1 MVTKTLIE
9 ITQEYLMNKLFC
21 SFSPKDRLEERLEE
35 IKSEYTIMYG
45 KIFVLSSPDSNE
57 YMCTYNIEVQ
67 GHQTAVLPN
76 TILLHRKKESN
87 TLYTINALN
96 ILIKSLN
103 NGVLDT
109 SFRINWPDYRNSI
122 LLTQGDDIKKLSTK
136 IHKIVEL

>member
-1 MVTKTLIE
+1 MVSINTIQL
-9 ITQEYLMNKLFC
+9 TQESLMNKLFC
-21 SFSPKDRLEERLEE
+21 TFSPKDKLEERLQE
-35 IKSEYTIMYG
+35 IREEYTIMYG

-67 GHQTAVLPN
+67 GPQTTVLPN

-96 ILIKSLN
+96 ILIKTLN

-109 SFRINWPDYRNSI
+109 SYRVDWANYRNSV
-122 LLTQGDDIKKLSTK
+122 LLTQGEEIKRLSTK
-136 IHKIVEL
+136 IHKIVEI